1 MGSYAI
7 EMIEKGKRIDGRA
20 FDEFRNIE
28 IKENVVKKAEGSA
41 SVKIGETHV
50 IAGIKLELAEP
61 FEDTPNEGVLVV
73 NIEFSPIAS
82 PDFESGPPGEDAI
95 EVARIV
101 DRGIRES
108 KAIKLDELFIA
119 PEKVWGVFV
128 DIHVINHKGNIL
140 NAAALA
146 SLVALLN
153 TRIPKIVDGKIVR
166 NEFERK
172 LPVEHKPIT
181 VSVCKVGNKYI
192 LDPLLEEENILDAKL
207 SVAIREDEK
216 ICALQKQGSKGIDF
230 EEIEKMVDLAVEKSK
245 EIRELI
251 KWQ

>member
-1 MGSYAI
+1 MESYAI

-28 IKENVVKKAEGSA
+28 IKENVINKAEGSA
-41 SVKIGETHV
+41 SVKFGETQV
-50 IAGIKLELAEP
+50 IAGIKLEIAKP
-61 FEDTPNEGVLVV
+61 FEDTPNEGVLIV
-73 NIEFSPIAS
+73 NTEFSPIAS
-82 PDFESGPPGEDAI
+82 PDFESGPPSENAI
-95 EVARIV
+95 ELSRIV

-108 KAIKLDELFIA
+108 KAIKLEELSIG

-128 DIHVINHKGNIL
+128 DIHVINHKGNLID
-140 NAAALA
+140 AAALA

-153 TRIPKIVDGKIVR
+153 TNIPKIVDDKVVR

-192 LDPLLEEENILDAKL
+192 LDPVLEEENILDAKL
-207 SVAIREDEK
+207 SVGVREDDK
-216 ICALQKQGSKGIDF
+216 ICALQKQGSKGLEFD
-230 EEIEKMVDLAVEKSK
+230 EIETMVDLAMEKTK
-245 EIRELI
+245 QIRKLI
-251 KWQ
+251 G